1 LANQLYE
8 DQQRVNTPRSV
19 FLSTRLSPNQEKA
32 MNKPVKQ
39 LELIPNGE
47 LATGL
52 SPEVKATIDAIIADE
67 GTVLGDDFDWQANDD
82 AIVVKPQPGIAVYL
96 NKADDVVIRTQNTT
110 YPGEDDHFAFIQ
122 PESLQA
128 VIDRLCDIAGIGS
141 GGKRS

>member
-1 LANQLYE
+1 
-8 DQQRVNTPRSV
+8 
-19 FLSTRLSPNQEKA
+19 

-39 LELIPNGE
+39 LELIPEPKLNGTAAI
-47 LATGL
+47 LAAAGCT
-52 SPEVKATIDAIIADE
+52 PKQVQQIETVIAEAGPRDY
-67 GTVLGDDFDWQANDD
+67 FDWQADD
-82 AIVVKPQPGIAVYL
+82 SIVVPPQPGIAVYI

-141 GGKRS
+141 AGKRS